1 MRKYVLDTSAV
12 LAFIEDEE
20 GAEVVE
26 NLIVGVID
34 GINELYISTVTS
46 IEVYYIS
53 IQEQGR
59 ETADERLRLIES
71 LPLTEKPL
79 NHELIKVSGEI
90 KASKAMSFADSC
102 IAGLSKFMKAVLVHK
117 DPEFEQIENEIE
129 QLKLPY
135 K

>member
-1 MRKYVLDTSAV
+1 MKKYVLDTSAV

-20 GAEVVE
+20 GAEVIE
-26 NLIVGVID
+26 NLIVGAV
-34 GINELYISTVTS
+34 GGTNELYISAVTS
-46 IEVYYIS
+46 VEVYYIS

-59 ETADERLRLIES
+59 ETANERLSLIES

-79 NHELIKVSGEI
+79 NHELIKISGEI

-117 DPEFEQIENEIE
+117 DPEFEQTEDVIG

>member
-1 MRKYVLDTSAV
+1 MKKYVLDTSAV

-20 GAEVVE
+20 GAEVIE
-26 NLIVGVID
+26 NLIVGVI
-34 GINELYISTVTS
+34 GGTNELYISAVTS
-46 IEVYYIS
+46 VEVYYIS

-59 ETADERLRLIES
+59 ETADERLSLIES

-79 NHELIKVSGEI
+79 NHELIKISGEI

-117 DPEFEQIENEIE
+117 DPEFEQVENEIE